1 MSSLLAD
8 FGPWRESPA
17 YRRLLL
23 GQSLSLTG
31 SWMTR
36 VAVAVQV
43 YSLTGSSLAVGLVGL
58 AAALPLLVL
67 GLLGGSIADAL
78 DRRTLVLATSGALA
92 VLSLALA
99 GQALA
104 GLRLVWLLYLLVAV
118 QSALNAV
125 QAPSS
130 RTFAPRLLGPERQA
144 AVQALGSLSFQ
155 LAMVIGPLLA
165 GVLIAAGGVQAAY
178 AVDAL
183 SFLAALWAVRRLP
196 AMTPTGGGTRAS
208 LQAVFEGLRYVRR
221 QKVLTGV
228 LLIDLDVTVVGFP
241 KALFPAL
248 AVTRLGGG
256 ARTVGLLYA
265 AVAVGG
271 VAAAVLS
278 GPLTRLRRQGR
289 LALVAVA
296 VMSVCFGALGL
307 VRAVWTALVLLAAA
321 GAADVAFGV
330 VRGTL
335 LQVLTPDRLRGR
347 VNSVG
352 FVVGAGGPS
361 LGDVEAGALAALTSP
376 AVSAFTGGVASLVGV
391 GVLGLAL
398 PAVWNYD
405 AGRAPDETAPTA
417 HQRRWAGEEL

>member
-1 MSSLLAD
+1 MTSLLAD
-8 FGPWRESPA
+8 VRPLRESPA
-17 YRRLLL
+17 YRRLMV
-23 GQSLSLTG
+23 GQLLSLTG
-31 SWMTR
+31 SFMTR

-43 YSLTGSSLAVGLVGL
+43 YALTGSSLAVGLVGL
-58 AAALPLLVL
+58 ATALPLLVL

-78 DRRTLVLATSGALA
+78 DRRRLVLATSAALA
-92 VLSLALA
+92 LLSLALA

-104 GLRLVWLLYLLVAV
+104 GLRQLWLLYLLVAL
-118 QSALNAV
+118 QSALTAV
-125 QAPSS
+125 QAPAT
-130 RTFAPRLLGPERQA
+130 RTFAPRLLGPDRQA
-144 AVQALGSLSFQ
+144 EVQALYSLSFQ
-155 LAMVIGPLLA
+155 LAMVVGPLLA
-165 GVLIAAGGVQAAY
+165 GVLIAAAGVEATY

-196 AMTPTGGGTRAS
+196 PMKPTGGGTRAG
-208 LQAVFEGLRYVRR
+208 LRAVAEGLRYVRR

-228 LLIDLDVTVVGFP
+228 LLIDLDATVIGFP

-265 AVAVGG
+265 AIAVGG
-271 VAAAVLS
+271 VAASVLS

-289 LALVAVA
+289 LMVLAVA
-296 VMSVCFGALGL
+296 VWSTCFAGLGL
-307 VRAVWTALVLLAAA
+307 VRAVWPALLLLALA
-321 GAADVAFGV
+321 GAADVANGL

-361 LGDVEAGALAALTSP
+361 LGDVEAGGLAALTSP
-376 AVSAFTGGVASLVGV
+376 AVSAFAGGVASLVGV
-391 GVLGLAL
+391 GALTLAL
-398 PAVWNYD
+398 PAVWRYD
-405 AGRAPDETAPTA
+405 AGSDE
-417 HQRRWAGEEL
+417 QLSAGDAGPGDTD